1 MCHAVSS
8 RIQLSLLQLLSV
20 FLIRLMMMM
29 MMMMALS
36 FVVFFLPHVSRRG
49 CLVCW

>member
-20 FLIRLMMMM
+20 FLIRLMRR